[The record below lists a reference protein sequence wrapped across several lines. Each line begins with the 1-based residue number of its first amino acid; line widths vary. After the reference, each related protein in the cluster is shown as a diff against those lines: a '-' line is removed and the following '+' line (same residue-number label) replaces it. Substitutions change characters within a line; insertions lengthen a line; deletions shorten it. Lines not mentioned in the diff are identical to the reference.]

1 MYTFNSRLVSRKMI
15 QGILSICLILFFSI
29 TTTIATQAEGLS
41 TVYFEDFETS
51 NAGYTTAGTNVDWA
65 WGTPTTWPSSCA
77 SGNFCWGT
85 NLSGNYQHNSNQE
98 LLSPVIDLSNVALPH
113 RHRLKVSWRQA
124 LYIQSSTTS
133 TLDTASVEVNLNGG
147 GWQTLW
153 SYYGGTSQ
161 QNWGATIPLP
171 WDITEAVGGTV
182 QLRWRLTSNA
192 STAYAGFYVDDV
204 HIYHEEAPPTLIDVS
219 ISLYNS
225 PLSDNDRT
233 PYERIIEYFADG
245 VYEASNGTHKIRKV
259 TIYPNEGFANRADVI
274 WIEQC
279 HPNAHVSGAIIPG
292 WRVEMCDRF
301 SGFDFLEDDFGW
313 KMGGYTLAHEWGHY
327 HYSLRDEY
335 RGDGSR
341 DHLIGSPHST
351 DDPVEPSIMNTQ
363 YRAICTWRLDLFQ
376 PCWPW
381 QQGRFEWLNFSVDSP
396 DNRNTAQYRV
406 YGATGWETLVRPL
419 SQDPRDGQ
427 RAALPQRIYHP
438 ELVNAAPTDGN
449 PIIMLPSDAARNDLD
464 IIWATRDTTFQIVID
479 SSGSMSGTSL
489 ANVKTA
495 ARLLVDLAEIDHA
508 TIGVIKFSST
518 ATVVMPLTLVDS
530 EDVKNNIKAA
540 IDTISATGQT
550 AIGTAAQLALDGL
563 VSYGAEDTNRIV
575 YLLTDGENNSGI
587 PPLSVIPG
595 YQAASIPLFTFGYGS
610 SVNHAELQQ
619 MASETGGFYYFSPT
633 TLEDLQQVFQDAA
646 QLGSST
652 VGIIAGTA
660 TVTSSVPSTLPI
672 YVDSTLNRMNVS
684 VSYPGTVSAVNLVLR
699 DPTGNPTDPASCSL
713 SGNEVL
719 CLFTVESPD
728 SGGWSLE
735 AIASSSNVN
744 VNYRASGS
752 AVDQMTYYTSLTSL
766 TGAVVEYPDPIVL
779 MAVLGKEW
787 PISQALVTGTI
798 QKPDGSIATIQLTD
812 DGSGP
817 DAVANDGNYSAILDY
832 SQNGVHN
839 ITVQFNNSAG
849 TAQMTPM
856 GLAPSIGPDGEAIP
870 MPDPIPVNEN
880 FERFVRLQ
888 VTVTGLQAD
897 DHGNTPAQAT
907 LVVPDNSN
915 VPGRIDYS
923 GDVDVFRFEALHS
936 GELVIRVANL
946 ALGMDP
952 RLILFAADGSNLLAD
967 IDLTTNA
974 AARGYLYLPVDVAQ
988 GDIIFAEVSN
998 LSGEGQGFYEI
1009 SVGSRIVSDED
1020 PPLQVFLPLIAR

>member
-29 TTTIATQAEGLS
+29 TTTIAKQAEGLS

-77 SGNFCWGT
+77 SGNSCWGT
-85 NLSGNYQHNSNQE
+85 NLNGNYQHSSNQE
-98 LLSPVIDLSNVALPH
+98 LLSPVIDLSSVTLPP
-113 RHRLKVSWRQA
+113 RHRLKASWWQA
-124 LYIQSSTTS
+124 WHIESATY
-133 TLDTASVEVNLNGG
+133 DKAYVEISLNGG
-147 GWQTLW
+147 SWQEMW
-153 SYYGGTSQ
+153 SHTGSTTQ
-161 QNWGATIPLP
+161 QAWREMPP
-171 WDITEAVGGTV
+171 FDITEAVGGSV
-182 QLRWRLTSNA
+182 QFRWRFTSDGIV
-192 STAYAGFYVDDV
+192 AYAGLYIDDV
-204 HIYHEEAPPTLIDVS
+204 RIYSEEAPARLTDLT

-225 PLSDNDRT
+225 PT
-233 PYERIIEYFADG
+233 TEAEKAPYERIIEYFADG
-245 VYEASNGTHKIRKV
+245 VYESSNGAHKIRRV
-259 TIYPNEGFANRADVI
+259 TIYTEGNLANKSDVV
-274 WIEQC
+274 WIENC
-279 HPNAHVSGAIIPG
+279 HPNAHVSGRSVEG
-292 WRVEMCDRF
+292 QRVEMCDNF
-301 SGFDFLEDDFGW
+301 SSTNFLANDQGW
-313 KMGGYTLAHEWGHY
+313 QGGGYTLAHEWGHY
-327 HYSLRDEY
+327 YYSLWDEY
-335 RGDGSR
+335 RGGGSD
-341 DHLIGSPHST
+341 DHIYSFPHST
-351 DDPVEPSIMNTQ
+351 DDPVPNSMMNSQ
-363 YRAICTWRLDLFQ
+363 WNARGGNFA
-376 PCWPW
+376 
-381 QQGRFEWLNFSVDSP
+381 WLNFSTAV
-396 DNRNTAQYRV
+396 NNTGNTAQHRV
-406 YGATGWETLVRPL
+406 YGASGWETLARPL
-419 SQDPRDGQ
+419 SEDPRDGE
-427 RAALPQRIYHP
+427 RAALPPRIYYDDLSTVAP
-438 ELVNAAPTDGN
+438 QAGEVPAIDLPGTARSELEIV
-449 PIIMLPSDAARNDLD
+449 
-464 IIWATRDTTFQIVID
+464 WASRDTTFQIVID

-518 ATVVMPLTLVDS
+518 ATVVMPLTFVDS

-660 TVTSSVPSTLPI
+660 TVTSSAPSTLPI

-699 DPTGNPTDPASCSL
+699 GPTGNPTDPASCSL

-817 DAVANDGNYSAILDY
+817 DAVANDGNYSAILNY